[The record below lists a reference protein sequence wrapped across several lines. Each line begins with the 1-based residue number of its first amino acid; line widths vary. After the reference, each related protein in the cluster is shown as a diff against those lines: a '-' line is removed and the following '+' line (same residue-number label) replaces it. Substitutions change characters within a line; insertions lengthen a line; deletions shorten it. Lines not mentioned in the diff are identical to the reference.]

1 MLKGTGFHILSNQI
15 YPRIGDV
22 VLKVL
27 EDKRFRVK
35 IISIPA
41 NAGYGIE
48 KVCPYTACP
57 YKTPIKTIFNPTVRV
72 KGYVCNVNEYK
83 LLGT

>member
-1 MLKGTGFHILSNQI
+1 MSNQI
-15 YPRIGDV
+15 YPRKGDV

-27 EDKRFRVK
+27 GSKRFRVK

-48 KVCPYTACP
+48 EVCPYTADRC
-57 YKTPIKTIFNPTVRV
+57 KIPIKTILNPTVRV
-72 KGYVCNVNEYK
+72 KDYVCNVNEYK